1 MTALVSV
8 APEFEA
14 ANQQYAESFTGA
26 DLASPPSRYV
36 FSNLQLLYVSRDQGL
51 SWTQEG
57 ASRDMHGLQIRS
69 R

>member
-26 DLASPPSRYV
+26 DLPSPPSRYV
-36 FSNLQLLYVSRDQGL
+36 FSNLQSPAFLRLPG
-51 SWTQEG
+51 SWAELHPG
-57 ASRDMHGLQIRS
+57 RC
-69 R
+69 